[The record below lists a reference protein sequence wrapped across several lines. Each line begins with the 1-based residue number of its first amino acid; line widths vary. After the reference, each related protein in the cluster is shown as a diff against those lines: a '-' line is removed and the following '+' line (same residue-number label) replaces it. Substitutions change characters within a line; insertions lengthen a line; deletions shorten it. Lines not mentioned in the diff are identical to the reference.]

1 MRKYT
6 SLLLLLLWLPL
17 TLCASANAG
26 SYSADKFYTIAM
38 KSNSSSYISEES
50 DGTLVVTSYDVT
62 KRIFWQFI
70 PTSKANCYYIRNSA
84 SGNYIASCNVAQS
97 RASIMKTSS
106 TPVEYYIGTN
116 GNFCRLT
123 STDCTNYDNTGAS
136 PNGLNKDEQ
145 VPTSSF
151 GKLAPPMVILGGA
164 LRKRRTSMSC
174 APLCLLQLWGN
185 QLENIC

>member
-6 SLLLLLLWLPL
+6 YLLLLLLWLPL

-84 SGNYIASCNVAQS
+84 SGNYIGSCNVAQS
-97 RASIMKTSS
+97 RASLLWS
-106 TPVEYYIGTN
+106 TISAQTEISAASPVRTVPTMTTRVL
-116 GNFCRLT
+116 RLT
-123 STDCTNYDNTGAS
+123 D
-136 PNGLNKDEQ
+136 
-145 VPTSSF
+145 
-151 GKLAPPMVILGGA
+151 
-164 LRKRRTSMSC
+164 
-174 APLCLLQLWGN
+174 
-185 QLENIC
+185 

>member
-116 GNFCRLT
+116 GNF
-123 STDCTNYDNTGAS
+123 
-136 PNGLNKDEQ
+136 
-145 VPTSSF
+145 
-151 GKLAPPMVILGGA
+151 
-164 LRKRRTSMSC
+164 
-174 APLCLLQLWGN
+174 
-185 QLENIC
+185 